1 MNGPGEPLYEHI
13 GAICDASENLALTDP
28 EKAIRFLEAFRKRD
42 DFHPW
47 GDFFILRHAERVY
60 EQEKRLAEREL
71 ALNAFRRLASDFMD
85 VAPGHQPVWPIVLR
99 AVQRTDHYRPVVVRL
114 AKQLHE
120 APVLE
125 SPWLAMTVAECLFNI
140 SPAEGRPIADKA
152 RVGGV
157 LSADMVTGSQRLASF
172 LTELREALAI
182 LPPQQTWGFEF
193 GAGPLLRCCR
203 AGSVRIN
210 ISRLGLTR
218 IEEWLQPLSA
228 PFFNA
233 LFALFRWRE
242 PVFDDVFLEN
252 WETMSRGDIFHGLFV
267 QLIQPL
273 LPRLPP
279 APPKPLRLMPAVP
292 CPGELWVRAGNG
304 QLWALRSYLER
315 PEESCRAARIVAE
328 TLRAGEVEKLRDMV
342 ERDPWWPRCDPV
354 TNVARIVLNAGWYA
368 PPESAGM
375 VFRDWAERYRRALE
389 RGNLLSG
396 HAHMYLPLVPLLP
409 SLKTKRMSFFV
420 PECFVKCLDGARVVF
435 ATAFATQIEA
445 HFRCGN
451 VHALWS
457 AANIDVRLQTLTCIE
472 PPISVWPHQPH
483 MDWSASFGS
492 LVAAC
497 ETAIRATQA
506 DVFMAACGSYGLP
519 LVDEIHRRTGIS
531 CFYPGHVANML
542 FGIYTNTFRILPF
555 YNTHRNLPY
564 WITGHLAEVYPEIA
578 GIDHGRYAATP
589 HFIDGM
595 TSRGGG

>member
-1 MNGPGEPLYEHI
+1 MNGPGEPMYECI
-13 GAICDASENLALTDP
+13 GDICDVSDNLALTDP
-28 EKAIRFLEAFRKRD
+28 KKAIRFLEGFRQRD

-60 EQEKRLAEREL
+60 EQETRLAEREL
-71 ALNAFRRLASDFMD
+71 ALNTFRQRASDFMD
-85 VAPGHQPVWPIVLR
+85 VAPGHQAAWPIVLR
-99 AVQRTDHYRPVVVRL
+99 AAQRTGHYRPLVIRL
-114 AKQLHE
+114 AEQLHRTP
-120 APVLE
+120 ALE
-125 SPWLAMTVAECLFNI
+125 SPWLVMTIVECLLNM
-140 SPAEGRPIADKA
+140 SPAEGRLIADKA
-152 RVGGV
+152 LAGGV
-157 LSADMVTGSQRLASF
+157 LSADMVTGARRLASF

-193 GAGPLLRCCR
+193 GAGPMLRGGR
-203 AGSVRIN
+203 AGSVYIN

-218 IEEWLQPLSA
+218 IEAWLQPLSA

-233 LFALFRWRE
+233 LFALFGWRE

-252 WETMSRGDIFHGLFV
+252 WATMSGGDSYHGLFV

-273 LPRLPP
+273 LPRRPP
-279 APPKPLRLMPAVP
+279 APPKPVRLMPAVP
-292 CPGELWVRAGNG
+292 RPGELWVRAGNG
-304 QLWALRSYLER
+304 QLWALRSYLDDL
-315 PEESCRAARIVAE
+315 EESCRAAQIVAE
-328 TLRAGEVEKLRDMV
+328 TLRAGDVAKLRDMV
-342 ERDPWWPRCDPV
+342 DRDPWWPRCDPV

-368 PPESAGM
+368 PPETAGM
-375 VFRDWAERYRRALE
+375 AFRDWAERYRRALE

-409 SLKTKRMSFFV
+409 ALKTKQLAAFV

-435 ATAFATQIEA
+435 ATAFAPQIEA
-445 HFRCGN
+445 HFHSGN

-457 AANIDVRLQTLTCIE
+457 ATGADVRLRALTCVE
-472 PPISVWPHQPH
+472 PPISVWPHRPH

-519 LVDEIHRRTGIS
+519 LVEEIHRRTGIS

-542 FGIYTNTFRILPF
+542 FGIYTDTFRTLPF
-555 YNTHRNLPY
+555 YNTHRSLPY
-564 WITGHLAEVYPEIA
+564 WINGRLAEAYPEIA
-578 GIDHGRYAATP
+578 GIDHGRYVAASQS
-589 HFIDGM
+589 IGGM
-595 TSRGGG
+595 APGGGG